1 MSLQDRNKGFKQDT
15 SAEQMQEVVK
25 QQKQFLN
32 SHTYI
37 LKLVG
42 RHLNGRKCKP
52 NNKLTFLSINTF
64 TYTYGKTVSSGTR

>member
-52 NNKLTFLSINTF
+52 NNKLTF
-64 TYTYGKTVSSGTR
+64 YQ